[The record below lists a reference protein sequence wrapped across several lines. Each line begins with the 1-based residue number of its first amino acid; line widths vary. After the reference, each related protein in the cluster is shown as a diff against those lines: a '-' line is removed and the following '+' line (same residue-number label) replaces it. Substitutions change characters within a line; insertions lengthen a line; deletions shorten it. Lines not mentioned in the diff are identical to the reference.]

1 MGDIG
6 KYIVIGGAVLIVAVI
21 FLVIIKT
28 RNGFVV
34 LQNRVKNQLAQI
46 DVQLKRRYDL
56 IPNLLET
63 AKGYANFER
72 STLEAVVKAR
82 QSAMAAADF
91 DQAAA
96 ANGKLQAALRRL
108 FAVSEAYP
116 ELKANANF
124 MQLQSELS
132 DTENKIAL
140 SRQFYNDTVL
150 KYNNAIQMFPA
161 SIIASLC
168 GFHSLSFW
176 EAEEA
181 ERKNISI
188 NAESMKFR

>member
-1 MGDIG
+1 M
-6 KYIVIGGAVLIVAVI
+6 
-21 FLVIIKT
+21 
-28 RNGFVV
+28 
-34 LQNRVKNQLAQI
+34 
-46 DVQLKRRYDL
+46 
-56 IPNLLET
+56 
-63 AKGYANFER
+63 
-72 STLEAVVKAR
+72 
-82 QSAMAAADF
+82 
-91 DQAAA
+91 
-96 ANGKLQAALRRL
+96 
-108 FAVSEAYP
+108 SEAYP

>member
-96 ANGKLQAALRRL
+96 NGKLQAALRRL

-161 SIIASLC
+161 SFIAGLC
-168 GFHSLSFW
+168 GFHPMSFW
-176 EAEEA
+176 NAEEEARERITIQA
-181 ERKNISI
+181 ED
-188 NAESMKFR
+188 MKFS

>member
-82 QSAMAAADF
+82 QSAMAAA
-91 DQAAA
+91 
-96 ANGKLQAALRRL
+96 NGKLQAALRRL

-161 SIIASLC
+161 SFIAGLC
-168 GFHSLSFW
+168 GFHPMSFW
-176 EAEEA
+176 NAEEEARERITIQA
-181 ERKNISI
+181 ED
-188 NAESMKFR
+188 MKFS

>member
-21 FLVIIKT
+21 FLVIIRT

-96 ANGKLQAALRRL
+96 ANGKLQA
-108 FAVSEAYP
+108 
-116 ELKANANF
+116 NANF

-161 SIIASLC
+161 SFIAGLC
-168 GFHSLSFW
+168 GFHPMSFW
-176 EAEEA
+176 NAEEEARERITIQA
-181 ERKNISI
+181 ED
-188 NAESMKFR
+188 MKFL

>member
-1 MGDIG
+1 MGDMG
-6 KYIVIGGAVLIVAVI
+6 KYIIIGAVVLIVAVI
-21 FLVIIKT
+21 LIAIIKT

-82 QSAMAAADF
+82 QGAMAAVDF
-91 DQAAA
+91 DQAVA
-96 ANGKLQAALRRL
+96 ANGKLQTALRRL

-124 MQLQSELS
+124 MQLQNELAE
-132 DTENKIAL
+132 TENKIAV
-140 SRQFYNDTVL
+140 SRQFYNDTVM

-161 SIIASLC
+161 SFIAGLC
-168 GFHSLSFW
+168 GFSSMPFW
-176 EAEEA
+176 DAEEA
-181 ERKNISI
+181 ERETISI
-188 NAESMKFR
+188 KAEDMKF